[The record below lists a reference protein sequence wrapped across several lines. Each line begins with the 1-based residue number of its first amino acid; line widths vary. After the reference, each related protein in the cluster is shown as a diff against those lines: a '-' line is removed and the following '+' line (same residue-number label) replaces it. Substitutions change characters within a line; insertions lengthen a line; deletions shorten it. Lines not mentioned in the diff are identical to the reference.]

1 MKNLSG
7 RAKIFLSVVA
17 SAGAVATAV
26 RAATMGAWSG
36 DDLRAWAVFTVLVVA
51 TEGLPIPLRHRTE
64 TENFTLTDAV
74 WMAAL
79 LVAGPGVLT
88 LSAVCGVLLGQA
100 VRRWAPHKIVFNL
113 GQSALA
119 ATAAELVFRAMG
131 PRGAEDP
138 RSWLAAAVAVAV
150 AVAISTVLVAL
161 VIALVEGEPFRRVL
175 LQPGG
180 LNLLHSLGNMGVGL
194 LGAVLWTAHPLAIPA
209 LAAPVVTAY
218 LAYRSHAGL
227 LQARGRAP

>member
-1 MKNLSG
+1 VKNLSG
-7 RAKIFLSVVA
+7 RAKFLLTAVA
-17 SAGAVATAV
+17 SAGAIAAAV

-36 DDLRAWAVFTVLVVA
+36 HDVQAWAVLTILVVA
-51 TEGLPIPLRHRTE
+51 TESLPIPLRHRTE

-100 VRRWAPHKIVFNL
+100 VRRWAPHKIAFNL

-119 ATAAELVFRAMG
+119 ATAAEVVFRAIG

-138 RSWLAAAVAVAV
+138 RSWVAAAVAVGV
-150 AVAISTVLVAL
+150 AVAISTALVAL
-161 VIALVEGEPFRRVL
+161 IIAVVEGEPFRRVL
-175 LQPGG
+175 MQPGG

-209 LAAPVVTAY
+209 LVVPVVTAY
-218 LAYRSHAGL
+218 LAYRSHAAL
-227 LQARGRAP
+227 LQARGRVP